1 MHYKQKR
8 WQFARPAPDLTPLP
22 PNCHPT
28 VFGEILFGDGGRDA
42 GQFGQFVDIQLFC
55 VVMHPG
61 FHKKRSLEKGSFVRI
76 KGLEPPRLS
85 ASDPKSDVATNYT
98 ISACCL
104 ISATCPP
111 DTASRRLRVRPASTS
126 RQHLFYRRRRICFAP
141 TSRPPGICFTSA
153 FPTVRPAS
161 ASPRHL
167 VRPASA
173 SRPPLTGPVD
183 KSSVCGN
190 HVTNQRKVNKNNTST
205 RSVRIK
211 NWVFA
216 FFLVTFVT
224 N

>member
-1 MHYKQKR
+1 MSALHSLAQTYR
-8 WQFARPAPDLTPLP
+8 PPGIHFASASFLPSALHLLRSDFSSAPNPLRVGIFSTVGAASASLRLLVRPA
-22 PNCHPT
+22 
-28 VFGEILFGDGGRDA
+28 
-42 GQFGQFVDIQLFC
+42 
-55 VVMHPG
+55 
-61 FHKKRSLEKGSFVRI
+61 S
-76 KGLEPPRLS
+76 
-85 ASDPKSDVATNYT
+85 
-98 ISACCL
+98 
-104 ISATCPP
+104 
-111 DTASRRLRVRPASTS
+111 ASRRLFPPSALHSLA
-126 RQHLFYRRRRICFAP
+126 Q

-161 ASPRHL
+161 ASHRLL

-173 SRPPLTGPVD
+173 SRPPLTGPGAE
-183 KSSVCGN
+183 SSVCGN